1 LAADHLSSPHNPL
14 ITTYIKLRENRRYRQ
29 KSGKIALEGP
39 NLIREAMKAGLT
51 AEAIFF
57 TSHYSETDG
66 KAWMSA
72 IPASAKCYT
81 LSESLFKRI
90 ADTDTPQPVAA
101 IFSFDYLPQQHS
113 LGQTPSIALILD
125 RLQDPGNLGTIIRT
139 AAAAG
144 VDTVYYA
151 SGCADPYSPK
161 ALRSSAGAVFSIR
174 VEYVDCLGVFVQD
187 LKKSGVQLIAS
198 SPHSTISYRSVQYK
212 PPLALLVGN
221 EASGLSDEMLKAAD
235 LKVSIPLKGEVESLN
250 ASVAAAVLLFE
261 IIHHFD

>member
-1 LAADHLSSPHNPL
+1 MADHLSSPHNPL
-14 ITTYIKLRENRRYRQ
+14 ITTYNKLRENRRYRQ
-29 KSGKIALEGP
+29 KLGKIALEGP

-51 AEAIFF
+51 AETIFF
-57 TSHYSETDG
+57 TSQYYENDG
-66 KAWMSA
+66 KEWMSD
-72 IPASAKCYT
+72 IPASVKRYT

-90 ADTDTPQPVAA
+90 ADTETPQPVAA
-101 IFSFDYLPQQHS
+101 IFCFDYPQQEHP
-113 LGQTPSIALILD
+113 LHQTSSIALILD

-161 ALRSSAGAVFSIR
+161 ALRSSAGAVFLIR
-174 VEYVDCLGVFVQD
+174 VEYVDALGVFVQD

-221 EASGLSDEMLKAAD
+221 EASGLSDEMLQAAD
-235 LKVSIPLKGEVESLN
+235 LKVSIPLKREVESLN

-261 IIHHFD
+261 IIPK

>member
-1 LAADHLSSPHNPL
+1 MADHLSSPHNPL
-14 ITTYIKLRENRRYRQ
+14 IMTYNKLRENRRYRQ

-39 NLIREAMKAGLT
+39 NLIREAIKAGLI
-51 AEAIFF
+51 AETIFF
-57 TSHYSETDG
+57 TSHYYETDG
-66 KAWMSA
+66 KGWISG
-72 IPASAKCYT
+72 IPASVKRYT
-81 LSESLFKRI
+81 LSESLFKCI
-90 ADTDTPQPVAA
+90 ADTDTPQSVAA
-101 IFSFDYLPQQHS
+101 IFCFDYLLQQH
-113 LGQTPSIALILD
+113 LQDQTPSIALILD

-144 VDTVYYA
+144 VDKIYYA
-151 SGCADPYSPK
+151 AGCADPYSPK

-212 PPLALLVGN
+212 RPLALLVGN
-221 EASGLSDEMLKAAD
+221 EASGLSDEMLQAAD
-235 LKVSIPLKGEVESLN
+235 LKISIPLKGEVESLN
-250 ASVAAAVLLFE
+250 ASVATAVLLFE

>member
-1 LAADHLSSPHNPL
+1 MADHLSSPHNPL
-14 ITTYIKLRENRRYRQ
+14 IMTYNKLRENRRYRQ

-51 AEAIFF
+51 AETIFF
-57 TSHYSETDG
+57 TNQYYETDG
-66 KAWMSA
+66 KGWISG
-72 IPASAKCYT
+72 IPASVKRYT

-101 IFSFDYLPQQHS
+101 IFCFDYLQQH
-113 LGQTPSIALILD
+113 LLDQPPLIALILD
-125 RLQDPGNLGTIIRT
+125 RIQDPGNLGTIIRT
-139 AAAAG
+139 AVAAG
-144 VDTVYYA
+144 VDTIYYA

-161 ALRSSAGAVFSIR
+161 VLRSSAGTVFSIR

-198 SPHSTISYRSVQYK
+198 SSHSTISYRSVQYK
-212 PPLALLVGN
+212 RPLALLVGN
-221 EASGLSDEMLKAAD
+221 EASGLSNEMLQAAD
-235 LKVSIPLKGEVESLN
+235 LTVSITLKGEVESLN

>member
-14 ITTYIKLRENRRYRQ
+14 ITTYNKLRENRRYRQ

-51 AEAIFF
+51 AETIFF
-57 TSHYSETDG
+57 TSYYFETDG
-66 KAWMSA
+66 KAWLSA
-72 IPASAKCYT
+72 IPVSAKCYT

-90 ADTDTPQPVAA
+90 ADTETPQPVAA

-113 LGQTPSIALILD
+113 LSQTPSLALILD

-139 AAAAG
+139 AAAA
-144 VDTVYYA
+144 A

-212 PPLALLVGN
+212 RPLALLVGN
-221 EASGLSDEMLKAAD
+221 EASGLSDEMLQAAD
-235 LKVSIPLKGEVESLN
+235 LQVSIPLKGEVESLN
-250 ASVAAAVLLFE
+250 ASVASAVLLFE

>member
-1 LAADHLSSPHNPL
+1 VADYLSSPHNPL
-14 ITTYIKLRENRRYRQ
+14 IATYNKLRESRRYRQ
-29 KSGKIALEGP
+29 KLGKIALEGP
-39 NLIREAMKAGLT
+39 NLIREAMKAGLA
-51 AEAIFF
+51 AETIFF
-57 TSHYSETDG
+57 TSHYFETDG
-66 KAWMSA
+66 KSWVPA
-72 IPASAKCYT
+72 IPVSAKCYT

-90 ADTDTPQPVAA
+90 ADTETPQPVAA
-101 IFSFDYLPQQHS
+101 IFSFDYPQQH
-113 LGQTPSIALILD
+113 LLHKTPSIALILE
-125 RLQDPGNLGTIIRT
+125 RIQDPGNLGTIIRT

-174 VEYVDCLGVFVQD
+174 VEYVDCLNVFVQD

-212 PPLALLVGN
+212 RPLALLVGN
-221 EASGLSDEMLKAAD
+221 EASGLSDEMLQAAD
-235 LKVSIPLKGEVESLN
+235 LQVSIPLKGKVESLN

-261 IIHHFD
+261 INH

>member
-1 LAADHLSSPHNPL
+1 MVADYLSSPHNPL

-29 KSGKIALEGP
+29 KLGKIALEGP
-39 NLIREAMKAGLT
+39 NLIREAMKAGLA
-51 AEAIFF
+51 AETIFF
-57 TSHYSETDG
+57 TSNYFQTDG
-66 KAWMSA
+66 KAWMPT

-90 ADTDTPQPVAA
+90 ADTETPQSVAA
-101 IFSFDYLPQQHS
+101 IFSFDYLLQQH
-113 LGQTPSIALILD
+113 LPGETPSIAIILD

-161 ALRSSAGAVFSIR
+161 ALRSSAGALFSIR
-174 VEYVDCLGVFVQD
+174 VEYVDCLGVLVQD

-212 PPLALLVGN
+212 PPLALLIGN